1 MRDFPDPDGAPSMH
15 GPIDETLAT
24 AAPEAADATAGGLSN
39 DYLNH
44 FSEVLMLVELAAED
58 AEAFDDL
65 AAWRPVDYPTYF
77 AASQLRRAPAARAAY
92 EALPAERRDAF
103 EGLVAAMDRLAST
116 AIRALRPP
124 CEPLDAAHVAEVT
137 GPALRRLIAR
147 ASAFLNSGGRE
158 LPDEAEVEAAQQAI
172 DRLLE
177 RTLSEDG

>member
-1 MRDFPDPDGAPSMH
+1 MH
-15 GPIDETLAT
+15 GPIDETH
-24 AAPEAADATAGGLSN
+24 AAPAPSDAAIEGLSN

-44 FSEVLMLVELAAED
+44 YSEVLMLVELAAQDPD
-58 AEAFDDL
+58 AVDDL

-77 AASQLRRAPAARAAY
+77 GASHLRRAPAARAAY
-92 EALPAERRDAF
+92 EALPDERRAAF
-103 EGLVAAMDRLAST
+103 EALTRAMDNLSTT

-124 CEPLDAAHVAEVT
+124 CEPDDAAHVAEVT

-158 LPDEAEVEAAQQAI
+158 LPDEAEVEAAQRAT

-177 RTLSEDG
+177 RTLAETG